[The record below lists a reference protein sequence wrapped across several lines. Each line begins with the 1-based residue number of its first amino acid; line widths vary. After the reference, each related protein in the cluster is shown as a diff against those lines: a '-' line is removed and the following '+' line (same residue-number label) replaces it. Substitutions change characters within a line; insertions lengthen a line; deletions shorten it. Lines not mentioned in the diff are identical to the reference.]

1 MQKTSF
7 SFSFGCPNVRWG
19 GGRPGWDKIPSFSKK
34 FIWGLP
40 LLLWKQP
47 ENVSFN
53 HLSSFL
59 NSHELFVNPSRPEKF
74 KQIWSLLNVLG
85 KCQRMYFLHCHPRIF
100 ITYMCIFFCI
110 SFCISYIKERQ
121 YLLNWIH
128 WYLCSFILF
137 MWYQICPL
145 GGATYIRCL
154 LMTLSLE
161 LFEYC
166 SVCSDWITVVFWGI
180 ADVHQCFP

>member
-1 MQKTSF
+1 MSQRS
-7 SFSFGCPNVRWG
+7 VRG
-19 GGRPGWDKIPSFSKK
+19 VDLVGTKSQVFPK
-34 FIWGLP
+34 
-40 LLLWKQP
+40 
-47 ENVSFN
+47 
-53 HLSSFL
+53 SSFEGSPYCCENNQKMCLLIICRLSWIAMNFLWIQAGQKKL
-59 NSHELFVNPSRPEKF
+59 NKF
-74 KQIWSLLNVLG
+74 GVYSMYVLG